1 VTTKNGLARLGEV
14 LGFIGVMGSLIF
26 VGLEV
31 RQSAVATRAATDASI
46 SDAFREINQVM
57 ASSPELALAMTSHPE
72 DPDSLSPAEQVQV
85 LGLWRSIFHTW
96 SNAHRQHLNGTI
108 DPAIFQSIVQE
119 ISLYSE
125 SLPNGDTRADLV
137 RRGIFMRWAWSM
149 ERMIFNPEFAVF
161 VDSILRPKG

>member
-1 VTTKNGLARLGEV
+1 MKSGMSRAGEFLGV
-14 LGFIGVMGSLIF
+14 IGVIGSLIF

-46 SDAFREINQVM
+46 SDAFREINQLM
-57 ASSPELALAMTSHPE
+57 AASPELARAMTAHPE
-72 DPDSLSPAEQVQV
+72 HPDSLTPAEQVQV

-96 SNAHRQHLNGTI
+96 SNAHRQNLNGTI

-125 SLPNGDTRADLV
+125 ASPTGDARPDLV
-137 RRGIFMRWAWSM
+137 RRGIFMRWAWSK
-149 ERMIFNPEFAVF
+149 ERLIFNPDFGVF
-161 VDSILRPKG
+161 VDSILRSEG